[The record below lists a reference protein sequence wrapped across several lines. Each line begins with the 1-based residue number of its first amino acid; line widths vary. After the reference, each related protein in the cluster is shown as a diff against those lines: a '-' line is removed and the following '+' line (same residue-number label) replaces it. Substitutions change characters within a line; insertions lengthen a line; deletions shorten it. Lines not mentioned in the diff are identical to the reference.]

1 VGTTQDRLR
10 KAEALFKELFDN
22 EIKDRHDISK
32 SSPVNQA
39 SPQSDSGKKSVNQIR
54 QAVHGSLRHLR
65 LGMEQIQKK
74 DLMELKN
81 AIIMLNACIQRP
93 NFYLGVH
100 FENEPGD
107 DISEAEM
114 MSILIERKKNLL
126 ERYCTMVSRV
136 KVRQIQKI
144 LDALDNEPARKAIDK
159 LLIQLLIKD
168 QFILEEF
175 RSLGSFSI
183 PSNSGSNL

>member
-1 VGTTQDRLR
+1 MGTTQDRLR
-10 KAEALFKELFDN
+10 KAEAVFKELFDN
-22 EIKDRHDISK
+22 EIKRQHDIAKYSHANHG
-32 SSPVNQA
+32 SS
-39 SPQSDSGKKSVNQIR
+39 QSNSGKKSGNQFR
-54 QAVHGSLRHLR
+54 QAFESSLRHLG

-74 DLMELKN
+74 DLTELKN
-81 AIIMLNACIQRP
+81 ALIMVNACIQRP
-93 NFYLGVH
+93 NFYMGAH
-100 FENEPGD
+100 FENGPGGY
-107 DISEAEM
+107 ISDAEM

-144 LDALDNEPARKAIDK
+144 LDTLDNEPARKAIDK

-175 RSLGSFSI
+175 RALEKL
-183 PSNSGSNL
+183 SNRANIGFGI